1 MVMREKIM
9 RLAGAF
15 HEGED
20 GMETIEWVIVLALV
34 AALLAVVISINTRV
48 NTTATNAQKTID
60 SKLGEVDAQLGT
72 GTV

>member
-1 MVMREKIM
+1 MKKEIM
-9 RLAGAF
+9 RVVNAF
-15 HEGED
+15 HRKED

-48 NTTATNAQKTID
+48 NSTASNAQKTID
-60 SKLGEVDAQLGT
+60 SKLGEVDAQLGA